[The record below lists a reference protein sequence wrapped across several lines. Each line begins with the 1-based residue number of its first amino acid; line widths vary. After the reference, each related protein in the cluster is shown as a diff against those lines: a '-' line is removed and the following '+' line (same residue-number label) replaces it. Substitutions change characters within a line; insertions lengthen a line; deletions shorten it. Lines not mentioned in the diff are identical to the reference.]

1 MSNYNSAAYNAND
14 EILIMTVIAVSG
26 QRISAEYRAEYIAV
40 LDVVRTLTS
49 LVSKLN
55 TGVDL
60 VVESVRGDVLA
71 TSATSAADAV
81 QHNVHSIQIQFYSA
95 CDDVVL
101 RRTLPFKFVA
111 EKNLMVEELVTFT
124 IRWMAAAGYE
134 TPFVYKVGNSIIRH
148 LPRKQYVREEAG
160 E

>member
-14 EILIMTVIAVSG
+14 EILIMTVIATSG

-40 LDVVRTLTS
+40 LDIVRTLTT
-49 LVSKLN
+49 LVGKLN

-71 TSATSAADAV
+71 TSAAAADAV

-95 CDDVVL
+95 NDDVTL
-101 RRTLPFKFVA
+101 RRTLPFKSH
-111 EKNLMVEELVTFT
+111 LMVEELVTFT